1 MSEEN
6 DKIKNDPEH
15 QPKLPKLGDDFEK
28 WLQGSKER
36 KEFLEKKEHLNTLSE
51 LSDLRESLWKKSL
64 EKKSWSSFEVPKDS
78 FSWREKAV
86 AFTDAIETRQI
97 GDEKKNILQGITQSI
112 NVPLRA
118 LKDGIVDAGKIIF
131 SPIKETQR
139 TIAYLEE
146 ESAAKII

>member
-51 LSDLRESLWKKSL
+51 LSDLRESL
-64 EKKSWSSFEVPKDS
+64 
-78 FSWREKAV
+78 
-86 AFTDAIETRQI
+86 
-97 GDEKKNILQGITQSI
+97 
-112 NVPLRA
+112 
-118 LKDGIVDAGKIIF
+118 
-131 SPIKETQR
+131 
-139 TIAYLEE
+139 
-146 ESAAKII
+146 